1 MKSTQP
7 KWDDGLPA
15 FTQTKEWQMAIRQRF
30 GPEYDHSESK
40 ILACLRKQKFTVA
53 AYCCLSA
60 ADSAQTSSVELL
72 KAPYEDLLHETPAWT
87 GLGIF
92 LDHCGADS
100 ALDQR
105 PAFNALTER
114 MVQHGGGLVICQ
126 SLDHFHSD
134 IIEAL
139 KGIVL
144 LDGIAAS
151 VYFEEEDECTL
162 DKSVI
167 RNLMVFAQI
176 EEINRKVAAM
186 RRRQAVK
193 SESAERQV

>member
-7 KWDDGLPA
+7 KWDDWLPA
-15 FTQTKEWQMAIRQRF
+15 FTRTKEWQMAIRQRF

-40 ILACLRKQKFTVA
+40 ILACLRKQRLNVA
-53 AYCCLSA
+53 IYGCQSA
-60 ADSAQTSSVELL
+60 TDSTQTSSA
-72 KAPYEDLLHETPAWT
+72 APYENLLHETPAWT
-87 GLGIF
+87 SVGVF
-92 LDHCGADS
+92 LDQCGADS

-114 MVQHGGGLVICQ
+114 MVQHGGGLVICR

-144 LDGIAAS
+144 LDDIDAS
-151 VYFEEEDECTL
+151 IYFEEEDECTL

-193 SESAERQV
+193 SESAERQE